1 MSSRVLQLTLAILKP
16 DVTAH
21 PHVVHKIKEAILD
34 RGFYIVRSKRLHL
47 TRARAADFYKEHEG
61 RFFHNRLVTF
71 MSSGPI
77 STHILARENAI
88 GEWRKLMGPTK
99 VFKTIHE
106 DPGSLRGQ
114 FGLTDTRNSTHG
126 SDSDESARREIGF
139 FFPEFN
145 IDDWYKQ
152 SEMYFGRGEVIYDPK
167 HEIHVI
173 KVDTKPLP
181 EPHVINK
188 NSISTD
194 EGNVIKKET
203 RQETQSQTENSDLLR
218 SENVG
223 R

>member
-1 MSSRVLQLTLAILKP
+1 MSAKLLQLTLAILKP

-21 PHVVHKIKEAILD
+21 PHVVHKIKEAILE

-47 TRARAADFYKEHEG
+47 TRGRAGEFYKEHEG
-61 RFFHNRLVTF
+61 KFFHNRLVTF

-88 GEWRKLMGPTK
+88 SEWRKLMGPTK

-126 SDSDESARREIGF
+126 SDSDETARREIGF

-145 IDDWYKQ
+145 IDDWYKHDEIQ
-152 SEMYFGRGEVIYDPK
+152 FAKGDVVYDPK

-173 KVDTKPLP
+173 KVDTKPLY
-181 EPHVINK
+181 EANVMQEENG
-188 NSISTD
+188 SSVE
-194 EGNVIKKET
+194 EGVIKAESS
-203 RQETQSQTENSDLLR
+203 QEKQFQPEKRELLR
-218 SENVG
+218 NENVG

>member
-1 MSSRVLQLTLAILKP
+1 MSARLLQLTLAILKP

-21 PHVVHKIKEAILD
+21 PHVVHKIKEAILE

-152 SEMYFGRGEVIYDPK
+152 SEMSFSRCDVIYDPK

-173 KVDTKPLP
+173 KPIPIENVMKENSLP
-181 EPHVINK
+181 IHE
-188 NSISTD
+188 D
-194 EGNVIKKET
+194 NVIKKEN
-203 RQETQSQTENSDLLR
+203 REETQFKTENSELLR
-218 SENVG
+218 NENVG

>member
-1 MSSRVLQLTLAILKP
+1 MSARLLQLTLAILKP

-21 PHVVHKIKEAILD
+21 PHVVHKIKEAILE

-152 SEMYFGRGEVIYDPK
+152 SEMSFSRGDVIYDPK
-167 HEIHVI
+167 HETHVI
-173 KVDTKPLP
+173 KPIPIENVMKENSLP
-181 EPHVINK
+181 IHE
-188 NSISTD
+188 D
-194 EGNVIKKET
+194 NVKKKEN
-203 RQETQSQTENSDLLR
+203 REETQFKTENSELLR
-218 SENVG
+218 NENVG

>member
-1 MSSRVLQLTLAILKP
+1 MSSRLLQLTLAILKP

-21 PHVVHKIKEAILD
+21 PHVVHQIKEAILGG
-34 RGFYIVRSKRLHL
+34 GFYIVRSKRLHL
-47 TRARAADFYKEHEG
+47 TRARAGDFYKEHEG

-88 GEWRKLMGPTK
+88 LEWRKLMGPTK
-99 VFKTIHE
+99 VFRTIHE

-126 SDSDESARREIGF
+126 SDSDESAKREIGF

-152 SEMYFGRGEVIYDPK
+152 CEMSFSRGDVTYDPK

-173 KVDTKPLP
+173 KEETIP
-181 EPHVINK
+181 
-188 NSISTD
+188 ISD
-194 EGNVIKKET
+194 DNVIKEET
-203 RQETQSQTENSDLLR
+203 SQEKQFLREKTELLR
-218 SENVG
+218 NENVG